1 LFFHFSRVEVCVHS
15 FAWWPT
21 VIVVT
26 VATVTDMRTRRIPN
40 WLVLP
45 FLFAG
50 ITAST
55 WLLGWQ
61 GLGRSLMGL
70 GLGLVLFGVMFF
82 MGGMGAGDVK
92 LAAAIGAWV
101 GPTQLFLALLLTAIL
116 GGIMALVWIVIGRLY
131 PNLLKGTGDLEHEQT
146 VAVPAAANETSEP
159 NPVPAAETIVS
170 GGLELEQMKQQPE
183 ADKKEA
189 GSEIPSPARLRVRK
203 LPYAP
208 AIALGTLISFFAR

>member
-1 LFFHFSRVEVCVHS
+1 VVCVHS

-21 VIVVT
+21 LIVVA
-26 VATVTDMRTRRIPN
+26 VATVTDLRTRRIPN

-45 FLFAG
+45 FLLAG

-61 GLGRSLMGL
+61 GLGRSLMGF

-101 GPTQLFLALLLTAIL
+101 GPKQLFLALVLTAIV
-116 GGIMALVWIVIGRLY
+116 GGIMALVWIVIGRLF
-131 PNLLKGTGDLEHEQT
+131 PNLLQGTGDLEHEQ
-146 VAVPAAANETSEP
+146 AEAAAAAVNEASSG
-159 NPVPAAETIVS
+159 NPVPAAEAMVT
-170 GGLELEQMKQQPE
+170 GDLEQEQMGSLGQEQMKDQPE

-189 GSEIPSPARLRVRK
+189 GSEIPAPARARVRK